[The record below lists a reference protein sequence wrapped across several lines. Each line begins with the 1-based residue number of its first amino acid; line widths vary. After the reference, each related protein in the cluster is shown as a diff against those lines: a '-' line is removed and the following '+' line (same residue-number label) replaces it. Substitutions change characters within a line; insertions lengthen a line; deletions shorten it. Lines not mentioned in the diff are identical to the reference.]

1 MAQEGL
7 PRKDYQ
13 GSSCIPRGHEFCV
26 SPLHQS
32 RAWMKPRSEQILF
45 YFHFFSGW
53 FLPDQ
58 AKQSEYVPEELGLAI
73 WQRTFHRKSCR
84 MLLSS
89 VPKEGTIPVLP
100 APLQPPPLQGQS
112 FLHPKIPTGK
122 PPRIFKD
129 AAARVLAFKM
139 LLSPRAA
146 WC

>member
-1 MAQEGL
+1 
-7 PRKDYQ
+7 
-13 GSSCIPRGHEFCV
+13 
-26 SPLHQS
+26 
-32 RAWMKPRSEQILF
+32 
-45 YFHFFSGW
+45 
-53 FLPDQ
+53 
-58 AKQSEYVPEELGLAI
+58 
-73 WQRTFHRKSCR
+73 

-139 LLSPRAA
+139 LLRLGIKAAPQYSPNIWMGIEADESFPA
-146 WC
+146 ELLLLDWSVVGFYPEQDLESGSPLGF